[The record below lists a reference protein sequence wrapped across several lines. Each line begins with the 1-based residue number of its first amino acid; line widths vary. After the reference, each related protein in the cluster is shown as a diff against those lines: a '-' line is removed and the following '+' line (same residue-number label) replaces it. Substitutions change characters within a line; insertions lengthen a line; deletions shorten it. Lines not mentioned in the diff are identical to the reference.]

1 MGDVSKEYDKLA
13 VKHKLP
19 SFKALTEFDVESIES
34 DANILSSVR
43 HKIADRLHDCTDFVS
58 DLLQPDTNLVTMYE
72 SEAIPEDEKPEVYN
86 LFRRL
91 MYWRRASFEAHLDSS
106 EQAQVDFINKFMK
119 EWPALKPSVASVA
132 GKVTALWESDSKSP
146 EKMGYFG

>member
-91 MYWRRASFEAHLDSS
+91 MYWRRASFEASS
-106 EQAQVDFINKFMK
+106 
-119 EWPALKPSVASVA
+119 
-132 GKVTALWESDSKSP
+132 T
-146 EKMGYFG
+146 KMGSPLWITFSTTDRLNPKSGPEMTVRSM